1 MSTRTAT
8 YSMRHDGPD
17 RAFLCVLEEAK
28 DRMLPLEVKR
38 LIERAYRAGL
48 HTGYT
53 AENTTM
59 IVKTGETYT
68 ADTLPDGTCFIGITP
83 NGVPN
88 EYIIYRNALGQV
100 RLVNPDSG
108 ASKYDPEEI
117 TVDTVYAQGRFDT
130 IGTKIVTT
138 TPGAHA

>member
-17 RAFLCVLEEAK
+17 QIFQGVLAEAK
-28 DRMLPLEVKR
+28 ELNLPQEVR
-38 LIERAYRAGL
+38 SLIDRAYRAGL
-48 HTGYT
+48 RTGYT

-59 IVKTGETYT
+59 TVETSTRTT
-68 ADTLPDGTCFIGITP
+68 ADTLTDGTCFIGITP

-88 EYIIYRNALGQV
+88 EYIIYRNALGRT

-108 ASKYDPEEI
+108 ASKYDPAEI
-117 TVDTVYAQGRFDT
+117 TVDTIYAQGRFDT
-130 IGTKIVTT
+130 IGTKL
-138 TPGAHA
+138 TPTGDAHA

>member
-1 MSTRTAT
+1 MTTPTTAT

-17 RAFLCVLEEAK
+17 SAFQDVLA
-28 DRMLPLEVKR
+28 EVKER
-38 LIERAYRAGL
+38 NLPYEVRSLIDRAYRAGL

-53 AENTTM
+53 AGNTTM
-59 IVKTGETYT
+59 TVESSETVT
-68 ADTLPDGTCFIGITP
+68 ADNLTDGTCFIGITP

-100 RLVNPDSG
+100 RLVNPDGG

-117 TVDTVYAQGRFDT
+117 AVDTVYAQGRFDT

-138 TPGAHA
+138 AGAHA

>member
-1 MSTRTAT
+1 MSIPTAT

-17 RAFLCVLEEAK
+17 QIFQGVLAEAK
-28 DRMLPLEVKR
+28 ELNLPLEVR
-38 LIERAYRAGL
+38 SLIDRAYRAGL
-48 HTGYT
+48 RTGYT

-59 IVKTGETYT
+59 TVETSTPTT
-68 ADTLPDGTCFIGITP
+68 ADTLTDGTCFIGITP

-117 TVDTVYAQGRFDT
+117 TVDTIYAQGRFDT
-130 IGTKIVTT
+130 IATKL
-138 TPGAHA
+138 TPTDHA